1 MKRIFVYLVLLN
13 FPLFGDSLKE
23 PHRETHPIQGG
34 ERIPSGSFQNVVYV
48 NMDSGFCTGTLVHQ
62 NWILTAAHCV
72 SNNNEHQITD
82 PVNRITFGRGESYR
96 VDITDI
102 GRIVIHPEFIYR
114 GVPGFVKDAALIE
127 IPKGA
132 PPGIKPIPIMTE
144 RQEREF
150 FSQSRRNGIIIG
162 HGYIRG
168 GYLDLHLNHAEVP
181 TQTDEECRQQQG
193 GFAGVVHADTVC
205 ANTTSEFIGGG
216 DSGGPLL
223 IPQYGKDLLF
233 DGDPTG
239 YSQMGIASIR
249 TDNGQDEEVVSVFQR
264 VSTIRNWIQEVTST
278 PQVLPH
284 VFSGDLNGLD
294 TWTETIFTNTAQ
306 EPCPITLTFSQGT
319 QDTPAVQFN
328 NQVHDRNQVTFS
340 LPAGST
346 RSVEITSLDGSFVHG
361 ALYIEPECSSTSLNI
376 QGRYLIQDRQGI
388 IQEVFS
394 IAPETRFDWLKAGE
408 CKILTSKF
416 GDGRD
421 VGLAFVTARPGKQ
434 APSGSQLNF
443 QAYDWNGKQAEA
455 LSSIVVTGRKE
466 ALNPWELEE
475 PRMVE
480 ICLDVPESNSHF
492 QLAIIAVGAKAT
504 SGKVQYFTEDL
515 IEP

>member
-1 MKRIFVYLVLLN
+1 MKRILVYLALLN
-13 FPLFGDSLKE
+13 LPVFGE
-23 PHRETHPIQGG
+23 IVREDHPIQGG
-34 ERIPSGSFQNVVYV
+34 ERVPSGSFQNVVYV
-48 NMDSGFCTGTLVHQ
+48 NNDQGFCTGSLVHP

-72 SNNNEHQITD
+72 SNNNERRITD

-127 IPKGA
+127 IPEGA
-132 PPGIKPIPIMTE
+132 PPGIEPIPIMTE

-181 TQTDEECRQQQG
+181 TQTAEECRQQQG
-193 GFAGVVHADTVC
+193 GSAGIVHADTVC
-205 ANTTSEFIGGG
+205 ANTISEYVGGG

-223 IPQYGKDLLF
+223 IPQYGEDLLF
-233 DGDPTG
+233 SGDPTG
-239 YSQMGIASIR
+239 YFQLGIASIKA
-249 TDNGQDEEVVSVFQR
+249 DNKQDEEVISVFQR
-264 VSTIRNWIQEVTST
+264 VSTIRNWIQEVAFT
-278 PQVLPH
+278 PQILPH

-294 TWTETIFTNTAQ
+294 SWTETVFTNMAQ
-306 EPCPITLTFSQGT
+306 ESCLVALTFSQGT
-319 QDTPAVQFN
+319 QDAPSVQFN
-328 NQVHDRNQVTFS
+328 NNVYDRNQVTFA

-346 RSVEITSLDGSFVHG
+346 QSVEITSLDGSFIHG
-361 ALYIEPECSSTSLNI
+361 ALYIEPECSFMSLNI
-376 QGRYLIQDRQGI
+376 QGRYLVQDQQGI
-388 IQEVFS
+388 IQEVYS
-394 IAPETRFDWLKAGE
+394 IAPETHLDWLEEGQ

-416 GDGRD
+416 GNGRD
-421 VGLAFVTARPGKQ
+421 VGLAFVTSRPRRE
-434 APSGSQLNF
+434 APSGSQLTFN
-443 QAYDWNGKQAEA
+443 AYTWDGERAETLA
-455 LSSIVVTGRKE
+455 PIPVTGRKT

-475 PRMVE
+475 PRMME
-480 ICLDVPESNSHF
+480 ICLDIPEPGSQF

-504 SGKVQYFTEDL
+504 RGRVQYFTEDL
-515 IEP
+515 IKP